1 MVCEMLATPATAC
14 INNKN
19 TSPQGW
25 MWPCCRAP
33 QVFVRCGLLRQLQ
46 TVLARCL
53 GPQMHQFSVAVRKM
67 LEITLK
73 LPFTTDDIWHTRTA
87 QGSFAA
93 ALAQLARLRVAH
105 GRVAVSLSLRQWHS
119 WWQHNLGSWHACLLS
134 QPLLRCSS
142 LPGCMAQLCH
152 AFTCCTNANR
162 VFGCN
167 VASMH
172 ASM

>member
-1 MVCEMLATPATAC
+1 MLATPATAC

-134 QPLLRCSS
+134 QPLLRCSLS
-142 LPGCMAQLCH
+142 SRLHGAVVPCLHLLHQ
-152 AFTCCTNANR
+152 R
-162 VFGCN
+162 
-167 VASMH
+167 
-172 ASM
+172 

>member
-1 MVCEMLATPATAC
+1 M
-14 INNKN
+14 
-19 TSPQGW
+19 
-25 MWPCCRAP
+25 PCCRAP

-105 GRVAVSLSLRQWHS
+105 GRVAVRFCAHCTEWECLATVTAG
-119 WWQHNLGSWHACLLS
+119 WQQVSSVGDVGLG
-134 QPLLRCSS
+134 
-142 LPGCMAQLCH
+142 
-152 AFTCCTNANR
+152 T
-162 VFGCN
+162 
-167 VASMH
+167 
-172 ASM
+172 